1 MLEQIQQYV
10 TENLNTVL
18 IAVGLL
24 VAVVAAVLYFRN
36 RGNSQNVADMPSHD
50 FEGME
55 SMNTV
60 CDLASGV
67 CHPQENMENM
77 EQMQQMQQQMQ
88 QELVAEGFG
97 PEHTPESGQQT
108 EM

>member
-1 MLEQIQQYV
+1 MLEQIQQYI

-24 VAVVAAVLYFRN
+24 VAVVAAVLYFRSQSSN
-36 RGNSQNVADMPSHD
+36 QNVANMPSHD

-55 SMNTV
+55 SMNSV
-60 CDLASGV
+60 CDLATGV
-67 CHPQENMENM
+67 CHPPENM

-88 QELVAEGFG
+88 QELIAEGFG
-97 PEHTPESGQQT
+97 PEHTPESAQQT
-108 EM
+108 DM

>member
-1 MLEQIQQYV
+1 MLEQIQQYI

-24 VAVVAAVLYFRN
+24 VAVIAVALYFRS
-36 RGNSQNVADMPSHD
+36 RGTSQNVANMPSHD

-55 SMNTV
+55 SMNSV

-67 CHPQENMENM
+67 CHPPENM

-88 QELVAEGFG
+88 QELIAEGFG
-97 PEHTPESGQQT
+97 PEQSEESGQQT